1 MTGAVKLDSRL
12 CERFSGR
19 KLSESYL
26 VVERLGWTAQY
37 LSSNLEP
44 KRLEPGLRSSRGYN
58 LHEASLAVAC
68 FRVSGPYSD
77 RGRCTRRGRQRSCLE
92 QSRDQRER

>member
-1 MTGAVKLDSRL
+1 MFAYEAERGDAAEVGHLDHSAPPTGAVELGSRL
-12 CERFSGR
+12 RKRFSGR

-44 KRLEPGLRSSRGYN
+44 KRLELGLRSKRG
-58 LHEASLAVAC
+58 
-68 FRVSGPYSD
+68 
-77 RGRCTRRGRQRSCLE
+77 
-92 QSRDQRER
+92 